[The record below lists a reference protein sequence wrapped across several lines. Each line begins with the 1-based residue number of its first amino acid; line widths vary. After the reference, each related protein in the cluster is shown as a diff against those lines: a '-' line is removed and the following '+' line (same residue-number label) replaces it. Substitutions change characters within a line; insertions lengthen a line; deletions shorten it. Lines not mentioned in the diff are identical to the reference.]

1 MVTREGR
8 KLQIEG
14 EDLEEIKDH
23 TGVRPP
29 IGERTTLGS
38 EE

>member
-8 KLQIEG
+8 KLQTKC

-29 IGERTTLGS
+29 IGEQTTLGS